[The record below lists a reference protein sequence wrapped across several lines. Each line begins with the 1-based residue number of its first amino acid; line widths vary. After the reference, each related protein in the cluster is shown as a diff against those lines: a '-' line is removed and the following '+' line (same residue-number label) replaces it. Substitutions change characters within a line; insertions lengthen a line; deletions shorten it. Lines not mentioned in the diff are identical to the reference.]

1 MRSSERVSVSRLSTW
16 APVCARRWAGFS
28 ENEIWREVRSKG
40 QESQVLKSERL
51 YKNRVVVKYE
61 VEDSV
66 LT

>member
-1 MRSSERVSVSRLSTW
+1 VGGFFGRTRYGGRSG
-16 APVCARRWAGFS
+16 AR
-28 ENEIWREVRSKG
+28 G

>member
-1 MRSSERVSVSRLSTW
+1 MRSGERVSVSRLSLGHRF
-16 APVCARRWAGFS
+16 VRDGGRVFR
-28 ENEIWREVRSKG
+28 ENEIWREVRSEG

-61 VEDSV
+61 VEESL